1 MTNRSSGRSSLS
13 AEDRGLLDELVRTVG
28 PRVLAYVERVH
39 GNRNEAEDIMAET
52 FCRAAVNLAGLRASD
67 RPDLYLL
74 TTARNLCRDG
84 FRRRRPVAVPDERL
98 QRLPGVTEKPVDAL
112 ATNEQRDLVREAV
125 DGLPEHL
132 REVVV
137 LRLSSGL
144 RFEEIAEMLHVPL
157 GTALSRMHT
166 AIQKLRNSLGVRV

>member
-1 MTNRSSGRSSLS
+1 MTKRSSGRNSLN
-13 AEDRGLLDELVRTVG
+13 ADDRGLLDELVRTVG
-28 PRVLAYVERVH
+28 PRLLAYVVRIH
-39 GNRNEAEDIMAET
+39 GNRSEAEDIVAET
-52 FCRAAVNLAGLRASD
+52 FCRAATNVASLRVRD

-74 TTARNLCRDG
+74 TTARNLCRDRY
-84 FRRRRPVAVPDERL
+84 RRRRPVSVPDERL
-98 QRLPGVTEKPVDAL
+98 QGLAGRAEKPADTL
-112 ATNEQRDLVREAV
+112 ETNEQKDLVREAV
-125 DGLPEHL
+125 DRLPEHL

-166 AIQKLRNSLGVRV
+166 AIRKLKSSLGVRV